1 MSSSI
6 IFFSSYIVLINS
18 GSYPHLHT
26 KLCNEFLLIY
36 TRQDLLHMPY
46 LLFYINTDGFVKIKK
61 EKPDSQK
68 YNRSTLIYDS
78 KHSFYPYLNIKS
90 FSTFSPTSKYSILL
104 LFFNDLNKFN
114 SLNPQSIKERKVSVY
129 DNTPEL
135 YNEYLEIYFGQYM
148 ALLDA
153 RKRKLENKYN
163 PINLFLDTYS

>member
-1 MSSSI
+1 
-6 IFFSSYIVLINS
+6 
-18 GSYPHLHT
+18 
-26 KLCNEFLLIY
+26 
-36 TRQDLLHMPY
+36 MPY
-46 LLFYINTDGFVKIKK
+46 LLLYVNTDGFVKIKK
-61 EKPDSQK
+61 EKPDSRK

-135 YNEYLEIYFGQYM
+135 YSEYLEIYFGQYM

-163 PINLFLDTYS
+163 PINLFLDTYSYNSWFEESHDTNFKKK